1 MFLDF
6 GLLAKNLLNYKIKI
20 IFRLK
25 GDFKL
30 WDTSKDYRIL
40 VASKAREN
48 YLNLIPTAS
57 FRGSWNKKQA
67 VDMGK
72 QMNSN
77 FQSLIYSYLEGDEL
91 TNSPDVAELKEKAL
105 KIIEYLGGDD
115 WSKKFLNNA
124 PKEEREKTQENIAKV
139 RFFLDTIIGL
149 KDRLAL
155 GPINDPVLSIDI
167 KAGEVMSVTKHPKN
181 ENLMICNVNLGK
193 RAVTVVTNDLNVKD
207 ENKVGVSLLPPQSF
221 SDIVSE
227 GMFLGMNGSILKDV
241 EGELG
246 SMPKGIPMES
256 LNETRNLVENY
267 LK

>member
-1 MFLDF
+1 M
-6 GLLAKNLLNYKIKI
+6 
-20 IFRLK
+20 
-25 GDFKL
+25 
-30 WDTSKDYRIL
+30 WDTTKDYRIL

-67 VDMGK
+67 VEMGK
-72 QMNSN
+72 QMNSD

-91 TNSPDVAELKEKAL
+91 VNSPDVTTLKEKAL

-115 WSKKFLNNA
+115 WNKKFLNNA

-155 GPINDPVLSIDI
+155 GPINDPIMGIDI
-167 KAGEVMSVTKHPKN
+167 KVGEVMSVTKHPKN
-181 ENLMICNVNLGK
+181 DKLLICNVNLGK
-193 RAVTVVTNDLNVKD
+193 RAITVVTNDLNVKD

-227 GMFLGMNGSILKDV
+227 GMFLGMDGSILKDV
-241 EGELG
+241 DGELG
-246 SMPKGIPMES
+246 AMPKGIPMES

>member
-1 MFLDF
+1 M
-6 GLLAKNLLNYKIKI
+6 
-20 IFRLK
+20 
-25 GDFKL
+25 
-30 WDTSKDYRIL
+30 WDTTKDYRIL

-67 VDMGK
+67 VDLGK
-72 QMNSN
+72 QMNSD

-91 TNSPDVAELKEKAL
+91 VNSPDVASLKEKAL
-105 KIIEYLGGDD
+105 TIIECLGGDN
-115 WSKKFLNNA
+115 WNKKFLNNA
-124 PKEEREKTQENIAKV
+124 PKEDREKTQENIAKV

-155 GPINDPVLSIDI
+155 GPINDPIMGVDI
-167 KAGEVMSVTKHPKN
+167 KVGEVMSVTKHPKN
-181 ENLMICNVNLGK
+181 DKLLICNVNLGK
-193 RAVTVVTNDLNVKD
+193 RAITVVTNDLNVKD
-207 ENKVGVSLLPPQSF
+207 DNKVGVSLLPPQAF

-246 SMPKGIPMES
+246 QMPKGIPMES

>member
-91 TNSPDVAELKEKAL
+91 ANSPDVAELKEKAL

-124 PKEEREKTQENIAKV
+124 PKEEREKTQENIATV
-139 RFFLDTIIGL
+139 RFFLETIIGL

-181 ENLMICNVNLGK
+181 EGLMICNVNLGK

-207 ENKVGVSLLPPQSF
+207 ENKVGVSLLPPQAF

-246 SMPKGIPMES
+246 AMPKGIPMES

>member
-1 MFLDF
+1 M
-6 GLLAKNLLNYKIKI
+6 
-20 IFRLK
+20 
-25 GDFKL
+25 
-30 WDTSKDYRIL
+30 WDTTKDYRIL
-40 VASKAREN
+40 VASKSRED

-67 VDMGK
+67 IDLGK
-72 QMNSN
+72 QMNSD

-91 TNSPDVAELKEKAL
+91 VNSPDVTSLKEKGE
-105 KIIEYLGGDD
+105 KIIEYLGGPD
-115 WSKKFLNNA
+115 WNKKFLSNT
-124 PKEEREKTQENIAKV
+124 PKEDKEKTQENIAKV

-155 GPINDPVLSIDI
+155 GPINDPIIGVDI
-167 KAGEVMSVTKHPKN
+167 KVGEVMSVTKHPKN
-181 ENLMICNVNLGK
+181 DKLLICNVNLGK
-193 RAVTVVTNDLNVKD
+193 RAITVLTNDLNVKD
-207 ENKVGVSLLPPQSF
+207 NNKVGVSLLPPQSF

-227 GMFLGMNGSILKDV
+227 GMFLGMNGNILKNV

-246 SMPKGIPMES
+246 QMPKGIPMES

>member
-1 MFLDF
+1 M
-6 GLLAKNLLNYKIKI
+6 
-20 IFRLK
+20 
-25 GDFKL
+25 
-30 WDTSKDYRIL
+30 WDTTKDYRIL
-40 VASKAREN
+40 VASRAREN

-67 VDMGK
+67 IEMGK
-72 QMNSN
+72 QMNSD

-91 TNSPDVAELKEKAL
+91 VNSPDVAALKEKAL

-115 WSKKFLNNA
+115 WNKKFLNNA
-124 PKEEREKTQENIAKV
+124 PKEDREKTQENIAKV

-155 GPINDPVLSIDI
+155 GPINDPIMGVDI
-167 KAGEVMSVTKHPKN
+167 KVGEVMSVTKHPKN
-181 ENLMICNVNLGK
+181 DKLLICNVNLGK
-193 RAVTVVTNDLNVKD
+193 RAITVVTNDLNVKD
-207 ENKVGVSLLPPQSF
+207 GTTVGVSLLPPQAF

-227 GMFLGMNGSILKDV
+227 GMFLGMDGSILKDV
-241 EGELG
+241 DGELG
-246 SMPKGIPMES
+246 AMPKGIPMES

>member
-1 MFLDF
+1 MFSNLH
-6 GLLAKNLLNYKIKI
+6 LLTKNLLDYKIKI
-20 IFRLK
+20 LFRLK

-67 VDMGK
+67 IDLAK

-91 TNSPDVAELKEKAL
+91 VNSPDVLELKEKAI

-115 WSKKFLNNA
+115 WNKKFLNNA
-124 PKEEREKTQENIAKV
+124 PKEDREKTQENIAKV

-149 KDRLAL
+149 QDRLAL
-155 GPINDPVLSIDI
+155 GPINDPIMGVDI
-167 KAGEVMSVTKHPKN
+167 RVGEVMSVTKHPKN
-181 ENLMICNVNLGK
+181 DNLMLCNVNLGK
-193 RAVTVVTNDLNVKD
+193 RAITVVTNDMNVKD
-207 ENKVGVSLLPPQSF
+207 DNKVGVSLLPPQSF

-227 GMFLGMNGSILKDV
+227 GMFLGMNGNILKDV

-246 SMPKGIPMES
+246 AMPKGIPMES

>member
-1 MFLDF
+1 M
-6 GLLAKNLLNYKIKI
+6 
-20 IFRLK
+20 
-25 GDFKL
+25 
-30 WDTSKDYRIL
+30 WDTTKDYRIL

-67 VDMGK
+67 VDLAK
-72 QMNSN
+72 QMNSD

-91 TNSPDVAELKEKAL
+91 VNSPDVEALKEKAL

-115 WSKKFLNNA
+115 WNKKFLNNA
-124 PKEEREKTQENIAKV
+124 PKEDREKTQENIAKV

-155 GPINDPVLSIDI
+155 GPINDPIMGVDI
-167 KAGEVMSVTKHPKN
+167 RVGEVMSVTQHPKN
-181 ENLMICNVNLGK
+181 EKLMLCNVNLGK
-193 RAVTVVTNDLNVKD
+193 RAITVVTNDLNVKD

-241 EGELG
+241 DGELG
-246 SMPKGIPMES
+246 AMPKGIPMES

>member
-1 MFLDF
+1 M
-6 GLLAKNLLNYKIKI
+6 
-20 IFRLK
+20 
-25 GDFKL
+25 
-30 WDTSKDYRIL
+30 WDTTKDYRIL

-72 QMNSN
+72 QMNSD

-91 TNSPDVAELKEKAL
+91 VNSPDVAALKEKAL

-115 WSKKFLNNA
+115 WNKKFLNNA
-124 PKEEREKTQENIAKV
+124 PKEDREKTQENIAKV

-155 GPINDPVLSIDI
+155 GPINDPIMGVDI
-167 KAGEVMSVTKHPKN
+167 KVGEVMSVTKHPKN
-181 ENLMICNVNLGK
+181 DKLLICNVNLGK
-193 RAVTVVTNDLNVKD
+193 RAITVVTNDLNVKD
-207 ENKVGVSLLPPQSF
+207 DNKVGVSLLPPQAF

-227 GMFLGMNGSILKDV
+227 GMFLGMDGSILKDV
-241 EGELG
+241 DGELG
-246 SMPKGIPMES
+246 AMPKGIPMES

>member
-1 MFLDF
+1 M
-6 GLLAKNLLNYKIKI
+6 
-20 IFRLK
+20 
-25 GDFKL
+25 
-30 WDTSKDYRIL
+30 WDTTKDYRIL

-67 VDMGK
+67 VDLGK
-72 QMNSN
+72 QMNSD

-91 TNSPDVAELKEKAL
+91 VNSPDVAALKEKAE
-105 KIIEYLGGDD
+105 KIIECLGGPD
-115 WSKKFLNNA
+115 WNKKFLSNA
-124 PKEEREKTQENIAKV
+124 PKEDREKTQENIAKV

-155 GPINDPVLSIDI
+155 GPINDPIMGVDI
-167 KAGEVMSVTKHPKN
+167 KVGEVMSVTSHPKN
-181 ENLMICNVNLGK
+181 DKLSICNVNLGK
-193 RAVTVVTNDLNVKD
+193 RAITVVTNDLNVKD

-227 GMFLGMNGSILKDV
+227 GMFLGMGGSILKEVD
-241 EGELG
+241 GELG
-246 SMPKGIPMES
+246 AMPKGIPMES

>member
-1 MFLDF
+1 M
-6 GLLAKNLLNYKIKI
+6 
-20 IFRLK
+20 
-25 GDFKL
+25 
-30 WDTSKDYRIL
+30 WDTTKDYRIL

-67 VDMGK
+67 VDLAK
-72 QMNSN
+72 QMNSD
-77 FQSLIYSYLEGDEL
+77 FQSLTYSYLEGDEL
-91 TNSPDVAELKEKAL
+91 TNSPDVEALKEKAL
-105 KIIEYLGGDD
+105 KIVEYLGGDD
-115 WSKKFLNNA
+115 WNKKFLNNA
-124 PKEEREKTQENIAKV
+124 PKEDREKTQENIAKV

-155 GPINDPVLSIDI
+155 GAINDPIMGIDI
-167 KAGEVMSVTKHPKN
+167 RVGEVMSVTKHPKN
-181 ENLMICNVNLGK
+181 ENLMLCNVNLGK
-193 RAVTVVTNDLNVKD
+193 RAITVVTNDLNVKD
-207 ENKVGVSLLPPQSF
+207 DNKVGVSLLPPQSF

-241 EGELG
+241 DGELG
-246 SMPKGIPMES
+246 QMPKGIPMES

>member
-1 MFLDF
+1 M
-6 GLLAKNLLNYKIKI
+6 
-20 IFRLK
+20 
-25 GDFKL
+25 
-30 WDTSKDYRIL
+30 WDTTKDYRIL

-67 VDMGK
+67 VDLGK
-72 QMNSN
+72 QMNSD

-91 TNSPDVAELKEKAL
+91 VNSPDVAALKEKAL
-105 KIIEYLGGDD
+105 KIIECLGGDD
-115 WSKKFLNNA
+115 WNKKFLNNA
-124 PKEEREKTQENIAKV
+124 PKEDREKTQENIAKV

-155 GPINDPVLSIDI
+155 GPINDPIMGVDI
-167 KAGEVMSVTKHPKN
+167 KVGEVMSVTKHPKN
-181 ENLMICNVNLGK
+181 DKLSICNVNLGK
-193 RAVTVVTNDLNVKD
+193 RAITVVTNDLNVKD

-241 EGELG
+241 DGELG
-246 SMPKGIPMES
+246 AMPKGIPMES